1 MKEKRAVILAGGRGT
16 RLQPYTIALPKPLV
30 PVGNI
35 PVMEIIIRQL
45 KQYGFTHITLAVN
58 HMSEIIKAFFGD
70 GAKWDIRI
78 DYSEEEEPLGTMG
91 PLRIID
97 DLPDNFLVMNGDVIA
112 DLDFSEF
119 FQFHIDQNSIFTISS
134 YERNEMVDY
143 GVIEEKQGLLSQLK
157 EKPKIKY
164 QVSMGIYM
172 VSKIILE
179 YIPENTKFGFD
190 ALMES
195 LLSDDKTV
203 HVKKHNKYWLD
214 IGRPSDYEIAIQDFD
229 SKIKKFLK

>member
-35 PVMEIIIRQL
+35 PVMEIIIMQL

-143 GVIEEKQGLLSQLK
+143 GVIEEKQGLLSQ
-157 EKPKIKY
+157 
-164 QVSMGIYM
+164 
-172 VSKIILE
+172 
-179 YIPENTKFGFD
+179 FGD
-190 ALMES
+190 
-195 LLSDDKTV
+195 
-203 HVKKHNKYWLD
+203 
-214 IGRPSDYEIAIQDFD
+214 PYEIRQPN
-229 SKIKKFLK
+229 